1 MLNTLAKEKE
11 IVILHFY
18 KNKHILALI
27 VGRGVTRCLVAPGQ
41 KIFEAPPTSSKI
53 CFLNI
58 NPQLNY
64 IINFTNAFDKVKL
77 D

>member
-1 MLNTLAKEKE
+1 MEDPEFEVTMRMLPS
-11 IVILHFY
+11 
-18 KNKHILALI
+18 
-27 VGRGVTRCLVAPGQ
+27 RGVTSCLVGPGQ

-53 CFLNI
+53 CFLSI

-77 D
+77 GLARPARA

>member
-1 MLNTLAKEKE
+1 MKL
-11 IVILHFY
+11 FY
-18 KNKHILALI
+18 KVLFCRWI
-27 VGRGVTRCLVAPGQ
+27 RGVTGCLVAPGQ
-41 KIFEAPPTSSKI
+41 KIFEAPPTLSKI

-77 D
+77 GLARPARA